1 MIVEILTIG
10 DEILSG
16 NVLDTNK
23 RFLSDEL
30 WRNGFLVKHHTSV
43 CDDEEAIIDA
53 LHRAQGRAAIVL
65 CTGGLGPTM
74 DDFTVE
80 VAAKAFG
87 TTVEYHE
94 ETLKQLEDWYKKR
107 GRVLKEN
114 SRKQALVPVGGRVIS
129 NRKGTAPG
137 VYYQFKKSHFYFMPG
152 VPTEMK
158 EMFQGFILPELLK
171 TRGQTLFFATRF
183 LKTFGSTEAELDD
196 KLQDLAHS
204 RTHIDNARIGFRYHF
219 PEVTIKVS
227 VWDKSEKQAQNDL
240 NQVLDTI
247 RGRIGEFIYSE
258 NENDSLEK
266 VLVEK
271 LIARKK
277 TVAVAESCTGG
288 LAASR
293 ITDISGASEVFRGG
307 VVAYSDELKQKILH
321 VDEKILS
328 KNGAVS
334 SECAEAMVRGIHKI
348 TNADFCVSVTGIAG
362 PTGGTREKPV
372 GTVHIATLFKGKL
385 ENKEYHFPFTR
396 EMFKIIVSSIILK
409 KILSVV

>member
-23 RFLSDEL
+23 QFLSDEL
-30 WRNGFLVKHHTSV
+30 WRNGFLVKHHASV

-53 LHRAQGRAAIVL
+53 LHRAQGRADIVL

-87 TTVEYHE
+87 TTVAYHE

-107 GRVLKEN
+107 GRVMKDN

-129 NRKGTAPG
+129 NKKGTAPG
-137 VYYQFKKSHFYFMPG
+137 VYYQFKNSHFYFMPG
-152 VPTEMK
+152 VPSEMK

-171 TRGQTLFFATRF
+171 IRGQTLFFATRF

-196 KLQDLAHS
+196 KLQDLAHN

-227 VWDKSEKQAQNDL
+227 VWDKSESKAQKDL
-240 NQVLDTI
+240 ARVLDII
-247 RGRIGEFIYSE
+247 RARIGEFIYSE
-258 NENDSLEK
+258 NENDTLEK
-266 VLVEK
+266 VVVEK
-271 LIARKK
+271 VIRAKK

-288 LAASR
+288 LVANR
-293 ITDISGASEVFRGG
+293 LTDVSGVSEVFKGG
-307 VVAYSDELKQKILH
+307 IVAYSNELKQKLLH
-321 VDEKILS
+321 VDEKILAQ
-328 KNGAVS
+328 KGAVS
-334 SECAEAMVRGIHKI
+334 PECAESMVRGIHQV
-348 TNADFCVSVTGIAG
+348 TGANFCAAVTGIAG
-362 PTGGTREKPV
+362 PTGGTPEKPV
-372 GTVHIATLFKGKL
+372 GTVHIATLFEGKL
-385 ENKEYHFPFTR
+385 ENKEYHFPFNR
-396 EMFKIIVSSIILK
+396 EMFKIIVSSIVLK